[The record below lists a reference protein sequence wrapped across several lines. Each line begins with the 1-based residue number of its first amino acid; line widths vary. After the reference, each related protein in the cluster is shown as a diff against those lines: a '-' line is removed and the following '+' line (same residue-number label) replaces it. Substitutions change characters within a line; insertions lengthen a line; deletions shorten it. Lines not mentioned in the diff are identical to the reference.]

1 MNGMRLVVDIIF
13 DKTSNSVNIQM
24 TGPNETVLAYFNHA
38 LNMIVNL

>member
-1 MNGMRLVVDIIF
+1 MNGIRLIVEVIF

-24 TGPNETVLAYFNHA
+24 TGPSEILLAYFNHA